1 MFPTES
7 LLHSLFLGAGQPLL
21 CQAAWQG
28 NATVVKKLLV
38 KIIVY

>member
-1 MFPTES
+1 MFSYKNLTT
-7 LLHSLFLGAGQPLL
+7 SLFLGAGQPLL

-38 KIIVY
+38 KKIVY